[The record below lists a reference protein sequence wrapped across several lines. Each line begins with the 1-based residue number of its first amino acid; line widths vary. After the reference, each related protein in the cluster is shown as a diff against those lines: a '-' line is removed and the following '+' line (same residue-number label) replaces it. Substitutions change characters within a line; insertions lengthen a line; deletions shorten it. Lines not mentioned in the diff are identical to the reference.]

1 MSKIALATR
10 LIVEIF
16 RLHSALIVSGDRL
29 VADLG
34 LTSAR
39 WQVLAAMV
47 MRGEPAPVVRLA
59 EDMGLARQSV
69 QRIVNELEQ
78 QGALRFAA
86 NPRHRRAKLVVLTPA
101 GRALFD
107 AAMRLQAP
115 WARRLVATVRTDELE
130 GVANILAELRTK
142 LERGGV
148 GRHG

>member
-1 MSKIALATR
+1 MRKVSLATR
-10 LIVEIF
+10 LIVEVF
-16 RLHSALIVSGDRL
+16 RLHGALVISGDRL

-69 QRIVNELEQ
+69 QRIVNELGA

-86 NPRHRRAKLVVLTPA
+86 NPQHRRAKLVVLTRA

-107 AAMRLQAP
+107 AAMRRQAP
-115 WARRLVATVRTDELE
+115 WAQSFVASVSPDELE
-130 GVANILAELRTK
+130 RAAETLSQLRTE
-142 LERGGV
+142 LERQ
-148 GRHG
+148 RKHQR